1 MTHFRALTLILA
13 FSKGLIR
20 LSLTDLEK
28 TAHAKAF
35 PFLSCFCDVMFASL
49 MIFENA
55 LNNFTS
61 KKVSRRSLQ
70 FLHFKVVA

>member
-20 LSLTDLEK
+20 LSLTDLEE

-35 PFLSCFCDVMFASL
+35 PFSSCFCGVMF
-49 MIFENA
+49 
-55 LNNFTS
+55 
-61 KKVSRRSLQ
+61 VSSTDFRKCAEQ
-70 FLHFKVVA
+70 FHIQESQQEKFIITAF